1 MDFKLPD
8 IPAEERTPLVL
19 ELLDLLQQ
27 QQVLIQQLRDE
38 IARLK
43 GQTRRPKL
51 APSRLEQT
59 PKPKP
64 PEGTPQ
70 PGGPKVAKNAQ
81 LRIDAEVTLLV
92 AEPPAGSVVK
102 GYEEYLVQELRI
114 EPRVTRYL
122 RQRVVTPDGRSLLAP
137 LPADVLPGSH
147 YGPRLR
153 AFLLHQH
160 HHNGV
165 TQPLL
170 LGQLHEWGIVISAGQ
185 LNHLLT
191 EGHEAFH
198 REKQELLPAGLIGA
212 AYIQVDDTTARHQ
225 GQNGFCTHLGNERF
239 AYFESTDS
247 KSRQN
252 FLEILRQP
260 HTDYVI
266 NEMALAYWQRQGL
279 SAEVVRK
286 LCQGAQRFAD
296 KVAWQA
302 RLQELGIAAQRYVR
316 LATEGA
322 LLGSLIEHGVS
333 AQLRVLS
340 DGAEQYNVLVHAAC
354 WVHAERPLARLEPFG
369 EEHRV
374 AIAVM
379 REQIWELYQDLKAYQ
394 QQPDPALIPALEYHF
409 DVVMEQRTHF
419 ASIDGVLKEM
429 QQHKADLLRV
439 LACPAVPLHN
449 NTSEGHIREYV
460 KKRKISG
467 GTRGEQGRRCRDT
480 FASLKQTCRC
490 LGLRFWDYLLDRLQG
505 LGQIPRLAEVLRQ
518 RTAESQPGKVAA
530 VPT

>member
-19 ELLDLLQQ
+19 QLLDLLQQ

-379 REQIWELYQDLKAYQ
+379 REQIWELYQENGRESSSSSAPITKA
-394 QQPDPALIPALEYHF
+394 P
-409 DVVMEQRTHF
+409 
-419 ASIDGVLKEM
+419 SK
-429 QQHKADLLRV
+429 
-439 LACPAVPLHN
+439 
-449 NTSEGHIREYV
+449 TSTAP
-460 KKRKISG
+460 
-467 GTRGEQGRRCRDT
+467 GTRSGHGWATSTPPAPARTSALKNGRASTTPWRRASKHTCSSGDASTPDASAPPPRSDAIAGARVRDRGSASAATKARCSRRD
-480 FASLKQTCRC
+480 R
-490 LGLRFWDYLLDRLQG
+490 R
-505 LGQIPRLAEVLRQ
+505 P
-518 RTAESQPGKVAA
+518 AA
-530 VPT
+530 R